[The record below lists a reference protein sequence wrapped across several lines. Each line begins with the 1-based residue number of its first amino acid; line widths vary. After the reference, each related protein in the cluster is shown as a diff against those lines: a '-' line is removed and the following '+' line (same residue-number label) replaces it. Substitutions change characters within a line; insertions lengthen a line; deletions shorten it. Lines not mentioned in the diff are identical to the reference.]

1 MDKLLRNI
9 SLDKDVEDALLSKPS
24 PYWAWL
30 SLVEDIELGNWDDV
44 FAFLDSRQLDREAS
58 AACYTRALKLT
69 QELLRL
75 K

>member
-1 MDKLLRNI
+1 MDKLLQNI

-44 FAFLDSRQLDREAS
+44 FAFLDSRHLDREAS
-58 AACYTRALKLT
+58 AASYTKAIKLT